1 LSVRPAAL
9 LTCLLLL
16 VAALV
21 PVAVG
26 AAEEPTGRV
35 IVQFRTGTSA
45 EARSAARAQSAVTS
59 YVAGFPAA
67 DAELWRVP
75 PGTESTVAAR
85 AGARRE
91 VLYAEADRLQRR
103 PAAPAGPLSTVRTYL
118 PVGRR

>member
-9 LTCLLLL
+9 LACLVLL

-21 PVAVG
+21 PAAVA
-26 AAEEPTGRV
+26 AADEPTGRV
-35 IVQFRTGTSA
+35 IVQFRAGTSA
-45 EARSAARAQSAVTS
+45 DARRAARAESAVTS

-67 DAELWRVP
+67 DAELWRVS

-85 AGARRE
+85 ASARRE
-91 VLYAEADRLQRR
+91 VVYAETDRVQRQ
-103 PAAPAGPLSTVRTYL
+103 PVAPFRPLSTVRAYL